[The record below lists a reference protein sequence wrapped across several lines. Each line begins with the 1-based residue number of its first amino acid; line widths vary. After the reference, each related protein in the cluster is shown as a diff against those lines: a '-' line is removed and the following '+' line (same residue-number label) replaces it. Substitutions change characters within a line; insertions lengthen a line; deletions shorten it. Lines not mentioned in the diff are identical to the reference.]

1 MDMDAPPPPP
11 PPPPLLGATDPRL
24 SNQPPRSS
32 INASLPPRSSI
43 NASLPPRSSVNIS
56 LPPHSSSNPI
66 PTSSTN
72 LSLPTPPSTSR
83 AKSSHDIPQAK
94 AGGSEASGPQDS
106 PMVDADSSNIL
117 TILAKFNESHFN
129 ILNQQNEK
137 KRLEDIAAQNKR
149 DVERAKIMRMYPAT
163 AEMYQQMK
171 ERSDN
176 DISRLNKSLNQ
187 HQAMC
192 QQITAEFAKH
202 QNLLLPPAIPK
213 PVEHVQSPQ
222 PSVFEIERV
231 NRLEAELI
239 KLKEAKSVTQTSTDM
254 PTKIQN
260 SIVEHS
266 TRISRMLKDIG
277 ELSTWRNE
285 IRDGKTKLPL
295 ETMPL
300 EVETLA
306 GEVITIKE
314 RVEMIHPDLERSLAV
329 VAEVPVLQAR
339 FDLAQEQQSTFIAT
353 IDSALKTVKASE
365 AEISGLETKIA
376 NTETMTIELKERFGN
391 MEIQRAEISQNAA
404 GSHQSSDQGTDKWAD
419 RVVAL
424 ETAHSDVNA
433 KMKALLSQGAVW
445 TEACNSLNLV
455 LKKLES
461 KQDSFKVALRS
472 IEMRYENINTES
484 LVKQMTHAICE
495 MYPTLPQ
502 IAEQVK
508 NLKSEFS
515 SNIRSLADRIDKLD
529 VNVSSMPNSLLVKA
543 KDAVKDQLQPF
554 ERQFSELVKL
564 DHGLTDKLLSVE
576 DRIDKLTSNIASM
589 PDDVLARAKDDVKDQ
604 IQSFE
609 RQFNGMSIPDKLME
623 VMDAIKEIEQVQG
636 SHSDRI
642 SRNLQNVNDLQESSN
657 SLSTAFQELADDHSD
672 DVKKLTDTCDQLS
685 FESKT
690 QAETQHSRYEILTGQ
705 IESFKV
711 SLEELQ
717 IWANKMKVL
726 EPVED
731 IVNICGAFGSPESIE
746 SMRKRLDGQE
756 NVFAV
761 IDQLEA
767 LATQHSEQ
775 FDRLRN
781 MTEKLTE
788 EAQPLQNSEAAHP
801 VGVVDGESSTRELH
815 IRGSSTLADVSNLIE
830 LSNDSN
836 GMRDH
841 NQPLQTIG
849 SGDECETLAASS
861 VVAGSRTPLPLSAGP
876 SEPSKKRKKNRKQDG
891 KRLRQSTG
899 SEDES
904 SSVVTGSGTP
914 VPSSSGPSGPPK
926 KKPKTLKQDSKRE
939 PGETSTA
946 STASAAKGPSINAI
960 LSSASST
967 KRSKRSKK
975 KEKEK
980 ETK

>member
-1 MDMDAPPPPP
+1 MMDMDAPPPPP
-11 PPPPLLGATDPRL
+11 PPPSLPGATDPRL
-24 SNQPPRSS
+24 SNQPSRPS
-32 INASLPPRSSI
+32 INT
-43 NASLPPRSSVNIS
+43 SLPPRSSVNT
-56 LPPHSSSNPI
+56 LQPPRPSSNTTPN
-66 PTSSTN
+66 SSTN

-83 AKSSHDIPQAK
+83 VKSSYDIPQAK
-94 AGGSEASGPQDS
+94 AGGSKESGSQDS
-106 PMVDADSSNIL
+106 LRREGDSSNIL

-137 KRLEDIAAQNKR
+137 RRLEDIAAQNKR
-149 DVERAKIMRMYPAT
+149 DVERAKIMKMYPAT

-171 ERSDN
+171 EKSDN
-176 DISRLNKSLNQ
+176 DISRLNKSLSQ

-202 QNLLLPPAIPK
+202 QHSLLPPAIPK
-213 PVEHVQSPQ
+213 PVEPVQSPQ
-222 PSVFEIERV
+222 PSMFEIERV
-231 NRLEAELI
+231 NKLEAELI

-266 TRISRMLKDIG
+266 TRISRILKDIG

-295 ETMPL
+295 ETMPV

-306 GEVITIKE
+306 GELTTVKE
-314 RVEMIHPDLERSLAV
+314 RVEMIHPDLERTLAV

-339 FDLAQEQQSTFIAT
+339 FDLAQQQESTFIAT
-353 IDSALKTVKASE
+353 IDSALKTVKSNE
-365 AEISGLETKIA
+365 AEISGLKSKIA
-376 NTETMTIELKERFGN
+376 NTETMAYELNQRFGN
-391 MEIQRAEISQNAA
+391 LEVQRAETPQKAA
-404 GSHQSSDQGTDKWAD
+404 GSHQSSDQGTDKWAG

-433 KMKALLSQGAVW
+433 RMKALLAQGAVW
-445 TEACNSLNLV
+445 TEASNSLNLV

-508 NLKSEFS
+508 SLKNEFS
-515 SNIRSLADRIDKLD
+515 SNIQSLADRIDKLD
-529 VNVSSMPNSLLVKA
+529 VNVTSMPNSLLVKA
-543 KDAVKDQLQPF
+543 KDSFKDQLQCL
-554 ERQFSELVKL
+554 ERQFNELVKL

-576 DRIDKLTSNIASM
+576 DRIDKLTSNIASI
-589 PDDVLARAKDDVKDQ
+589 PDDILAKAKDDVKDQ

-609 RQFNGMSIPDKLME
+609 RQFNEMSIPDKLME
-623 VMDAIKEIEQVQG
+623 VRDAIKEIEQVQG

-672 DVKKLTDTCDQLS
+672 DVKKLTDTCEQLS
-685 FESKT
+685 FDSNI
-690 QAETQHSRYEILTGQ
+690 QAETYHSRLESLTGQ
-705 IESFKV
+705 IEIFKA

-717 IWANKMKVL
+717 TWANRMKIL

-767 LATQHSEQ
+767 LASQHSEQ

-788 EAQPLQNSEAAHP
+788 EAQPLQNNEAAHSA
-801 VGVVDGESSTRELH
+801 GVVSDESSTHELH
-815 IRGSSTLADVSNLIE
+815 IRGSSTLAHVPNLIE
-830 LSNDSN
+830 PTNDSI
-836 GMRDH
+836 GMRDQS
-841 NQPLQTIG
+841 QPRQAIG
-849 SGDECETLAASS
+849 SGEECETLAAP
-861 VVAGSRTPLPLSAGP
+861 VVAGSSTPLPPSTGP
-876 SEPSKKRKKNRKQDG
+876 SEPPKKRKKTRKQDG

-914 VPSSSGPSGPPK
+914 VPSSSGSSGPPK
-926 KKPKTLKQDSKRE
+926 KKPKTLKQDSKCE
-939 PGETSTA
+939 PGEISTA
-946 STASAAKGPSINAI
+946 SSTSATKGRSLTEV
-960 LSSASST
+960 LSSGSS
-967 KRSKRSKK
+967 KKGSKKSKKKK
-975 KEKEK
+975 KEKE
-980 ETK
+980 TN

>member
-1 MDMDAPPPPP
+1 MMDMDAPPPPP

-24 SNQPPRSS
+24 SNQPSRPSIHTSFPPRSS
-32 INASLPPRSSI
+32 GNTSLPPRSS
-43 NASLPPRSSVNIS
+43 
-56 LPPHSSSNPI
+56 SNPT

-94 AGGSEASGPQDS
+94 AEGSEASGPQDS
-106 PMVDADSSNIL
+106 PMVDADSSNIM

-171 ERSDN
+171 EKSDN
-176 DISRLNKSLNQ
+176 DISRLNKSLSQ
-187 HQAMC
+187 HQAVC

-202 QNLLLPPAIPK
+202 QHLLLAPAIPK
-213 PVEHVQSPQ
+213 PVEPVQSSQ
-222 PSVFEIERV
+222 PSMFEIERV
-231 NRLEAELI
+231 NKLEAELI

-295 ETMPL
+295 ETMPV

-306 GEVITIKE
+306 GEVTTIKE
-314 RVEMIHPDLERSLAV
+314 RVEMIQPDLKRSLAV

-339 FDLAQEQQSTFIAT
+339 FDLAQEQQSGFIAT
-353 IDSALKTVKASE
+353 IDSALKTVKSSE

-376 NTETMTIELKERFGN
+376 NTETMTIELKERLGTL
-391 MEIQRAEISQNAA
+391 EIQRAEISQKAA
-404 GSHQSSDQGTDKWAD
+404 GSNQSSDQGTDKFAD

-543 KDAVKDQLQPF
+543 KDAVKDQLQSF
-554 ERQFSELVKL
+554 ERQFNELVKL
-564 DHGLTDKLLSVE
+564 DHGLTEKLLSVE

-589 PDDVLARAKDDVKDQ
+589 PDGLLARAKDDVKDQ

-609 RQFNGMSIPDKLME
+609 RQFNEMSIPDKLME
-623 VMDAIKEIEQVQG
+623 VRDAIKEIEQVQG

-690 QAETQHSRYEILTGQ
+690 QAETQHSRFESLTGQ

-711 SLEELQ
+711 PLDELQ
-717 IWANKMKVL
+717 AWANKMKLL

-767 LATQHSEQ
+767 LASQHSEQ

-788 EAQPLQNSEAAHP
+788 EAQPLQNSEAAHL
-801 VGVVDGESSTRELH
+801 VGVVDGESSIPELH
-815 IRGSSTLADVSNLIE
+815 IRGSSTLAHVSNPIE
-830 LSNDSN
+830 PSNDST

-841 NQPLQTIG
+841 NQPLQAIG

-861 VVAGSRTPLPLSAGP
+861 VVAGSSTPLPPSAGP

-891 KRLRQSTG
+891 KRPRQSTG

-926 KKPKTLKQDSKRE
+926 KKPKTRKQDSRRE

-946 STASAAKGPSINAI
+946 SSASVANKGPSLDAI
-960 LSSASST
+960 ISSISST
-967 KRSKRSKK
+967 KRSKKSKK

-980 ETK
+980 ETN